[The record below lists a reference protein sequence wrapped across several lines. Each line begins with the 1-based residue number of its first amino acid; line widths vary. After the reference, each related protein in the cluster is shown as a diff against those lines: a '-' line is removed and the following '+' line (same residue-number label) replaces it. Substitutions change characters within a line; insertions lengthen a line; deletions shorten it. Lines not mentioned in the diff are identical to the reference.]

1 MKDKIYATLNKE
13 HVLDCDT
20 TIVGRVGEND
30 ISILE
35 ITLDEC
41 LSSYWL
47 YLDFAKPN
55 GSTYKTSKIDVVENK
70 AIYEISSALLSERGT
85 LAMQA
90 VIQNENG
97 EIWKS
102 TIKRFTVKNS
112 INATGDIPN
121 QEDFITEAQRVLN
134 EIEEGLTPSIGENG
148 NWYILNK
155 DTGKSSKGLKGDDYI
170 ITDED
175 MQEIENNV
183 KTDIQPILENIENI
197 SKQAE
202 VIAKGRATGY
212 VFDTLEDL
220 ELWLQDKTNTSK
232 LVLGDNLYIRALGI
246 PDYWWDGSEKQ
257 QLETQK
263 VDLTEYATKEYVDV
277 LIGDIEKELGGI

>member
-13 HVLDCDT
+13 HTLDCST
-20 TIVGRVGEND
+20 TIIGRVGENY

-35 ITLDEC
+35 ITLEES
-41 LSSYWL
+41 LSNYWL

-55 GSTYKTSKIDVVENK
+55 GSTYKTSKIDVIENK
-70 AIYEISSALLSERGT
+70 AIYEIPNALLSERGT
-85 LAMQA
+85 LAMQ
-90 VIQNENG
+90 VVLQSENG
-97 EIWKS
+97 EVWKS

-112 INATGDIPN
+112 INATDDIPD
-121 QEDFITEAQRVLN
+121 QDDFITEAQKVLN

-175 MQEIENNV
+175 IEEIENNV
-183 KTDIQPILENIENI
+183 KIDMQPILENIENTA
-197 SKQAE
+197 KQAE
-202 VIAKGRATGY
+202 TIAKGRATGY
-212 VFDTLEDL
+212 VFDTLQDL
-220 ELWLQDKTNTSK
+220 DLWLQNSENVAK